1 MVSILSVPDRERST
15 LIDRMFYSTFIHTWQ
30 CKIENN
36 RIPLPNKFIYKNG
49 ISILRAY
56 KTNTNNFIEIVLND
70 DHFEENYK
78 VLKIDILKE
87 HDYAFLI
94 GLRQIDRTAKDNQK
108 SIHKALKANK
118 IPGRHI
124 SIILQDPVSFLNP
137 FWSLGRQM
145 KNLTKLHAD
154 QAEEDIIENVLSEVK
169 LNTDSFKNAIP
180 RELSGGQGQRAMIL
194 LSSLTKP
201 RLLIADEPT
210 TGLDVTLKKIVVEK
224 FQSLR
229 KKRACSMIFIS
240 HDLSMVVK
248 ATDRINVMYK
258 GEIIENCSSDNFDTI
273 EGHHPYVS
281 KLLGITQSDYVS
293 EAMETQDDMMTI
305 DRGCSYFNLC
315 DLSSKDERCRLIF
328 PPVVSRLKKRILLN
342 EDPDEEW
349 VKCWDYLNE

>member
-1 MVSILSVPDRERST
+1 
-15 LIDRMFYSTFIHTWQ
+15 
-30 CKIENN
+30 
-36 RIPLPNKFIYKNG
+36 
-49 ISILRAY
+49 
-56 KTNTNNFIEIVLND
+56 
-70 DHFEENYK
+70 
-78 VLKIDILKE
+78 
-87 HDYAFLI
+87 
-94 GLRQIDRTAKDNQK
+94 
-108 SIHKALKANK
+108 
-118 IPGRHI
+118 
-124 SIILQDPVSFLNP
+124 
-137 FWSLGRQM
+137 M

-315 DLSSKDERCRLIF
+315 NLSSKDERCRLIF

-349 VKCWDYLNE
+349 VKCWNYLNE